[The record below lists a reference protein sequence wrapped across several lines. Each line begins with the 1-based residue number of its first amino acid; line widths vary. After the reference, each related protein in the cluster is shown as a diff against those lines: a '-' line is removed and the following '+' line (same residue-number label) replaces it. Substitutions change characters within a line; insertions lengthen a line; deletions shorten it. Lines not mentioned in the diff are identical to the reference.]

1 VYLQGAAAI
10 LEYHTI
16 DSPLAQPRSA
26 MLGQIFSATIGIG
39 ITKLF
44 LKSPHFVSLRWL
56 AGALSVG
63 LASAFMGLTKTVHP
77 PAGATALLCATDPTI
92 TALGWF
98 FLPMILLGTTLLL
111 AVALLLNNIQRQFP
125 IYWWTPADLDR
136 PTEDDIER
144 LPSSVE
150 EKSEEGEVGRTSSSK
165 NHDMTSDER
174 ITIGKDHI
182 TVPDWIA
189 LEYEERAMLEI
200 LRTKLRKGRM
210 NRPST

>member
-1 VYLQGAAAI
+1 MHLQGAGAI

-26 MLGQIFSATIGIG
+26 MLGQLFSATIGIG

-44 LKSPHFVSLRWL
+44 LKSPHFESLRWL

-63 LASAFMGLTKTVHP
+63 LASAFMGLTKTIHP

-98 FLPMILLGTTLLL
+98 FLPMILLGTTMLL

-125 IYWWTPADLDR
+125 IYWWTPADLGR
-136 PTEDDIER
+136 PTEDDIDR
-144 LPSSVE
+144 LPSTVE
-150 EKSEEGEVGRTSSSK
+150 DKSEEGEVGKASTLE
-165 NHDMTSDER
+165 NHDMACEER

-189 LEYEERAMLEI
+189 LEYEERLMLEI
-200 LRTKLRKGRM
+200 LHTKLRNGCV
-210 NRPST
+210 NRPSQ